1 MQRIARM
8 QASERLGAAVAAR
21 RSQRCLSAAYTAQ
34 RPLGATA
41 QQPRAALTARRPRA
55 ALTASRRALAGAPRE
70 RGPREKR
77 YEISGTATST
87 KSTSRVRSFE
97 LLTDTPASGGG
108 EDTAPQPVARP
119 ARRSIADDPH
129 LAPAS
134 TSRHRRGA
142 RPQGRR
148 VAAAA
153 QRPTIWSTRPKTA
166 RPTTPRQDRRSPHRR
181 SRRSSPR
188 SSAARARRCRSWP
201 A

>member
-8 QASERLGAAVAAR
+8 QASEGIAAVAAR

-41 QQPRAALTARRPRA
+41 QQPRA

-166 RPTTPRQDRRSPHRR
+166 RPTTPPQDRRSPHRR